1 MKTSVSP
8 VTIVETT
15 TADEFFHEL
24 VTAAMEVLQV
34 DVSCH
39 AQYYMVNLLHE
50 FSHCHKAL
58 GTENSALDEPLALM
72 LKKALE
78 AASPG
83 EKSLHL
89 KQLGDVSL
97 FMSGFFS
104 ENLDRRVVDLDYY
117 IGMGGSAYAQLA
129 HQFARMPRGGAFGD
143 LYSEM
148 SGCFRSLVEVL
159 NEISDRS
166 RYERDEDLIR
176 LYENWMRTG
185 SERLSRKLARHGF
198 VNIHV
203 PPNSPQ

>member
-1 MKTSVSP
+1 MTTSVSP
-8 VTIVETT
+8 VTIVETKT
-15 TADEFFHEL
+15 VEEFFHEL
-24 VTAAMEVLQV
+24 VTGALEVLQV
-34 DVSCH
+34 DVSTH

-58 GTENSALDEPLALM
+58 GTENSSLDEPLALM

-83 EKSLHL
+83 KSTLHL

-104 ENLDRRVVDLDYY
+104 ENLERKVVDVDYY

-129 HQFARMPRGGAFGD
+129 QHFARMPRGGAFGD
-143 LYSEM
+143 LYTEM

-185 SERLSRKLARHGF
+185 NERLSRKLARHGF
-198 VNIHV
+198 VNIHI
-203 PPNSPQ
+203 PPNTAH

>member
-8 VTIVETT
+8 VTIVETAT
-15 TADEFFHEL
+15 VEEFFHEL

-50 FSHCHKAL
+50 FTHCHNAL
-58 GTENSALDEPLALM
+58 ETENSALDEPLALM

-83 EKSLHL
+83 KSSLHL

-104 ENLDRRVVDLDYY
+104 ENLDRKVVDLDYY
-117 IGMGGSAYAQLA
+117 IGMGGSAYGQLA
-129 HQFARMPRGGAFGD
+129 QHFSRMPQGGAFGE
-143 LYSEM
+143 LYNEM

-166 RYERDEDLIR
+166 RFERDEDLIR

-185 SERLSRKLARHGF
+185 NDRVSRKLARHGF

-203 PPNSPQ
+203 PPTTPQ